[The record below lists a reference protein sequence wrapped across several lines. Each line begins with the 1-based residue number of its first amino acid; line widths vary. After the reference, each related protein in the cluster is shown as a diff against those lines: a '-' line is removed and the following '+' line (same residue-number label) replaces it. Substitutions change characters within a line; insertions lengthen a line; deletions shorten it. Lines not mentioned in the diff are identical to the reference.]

1 MNKLLIGYL
10 FLFLS
15 VVLITLLAFDS
26 SYFPHLQVDIVV
38 FYNRANFFLQNLSLE
53 HLANNEY
60 QPGALL
66 FFILLS
72 PILSINNSFDTFKL
86 AFFAANIL
94 LLFLASII
102 PAKTVGWMGI
112 AVFGLILLFTGPI
125 ILFRFDLLAALVV
138 NLSFYF
144 WLKDKKILSF
154 VILSIAT
161 QIKVYPIIFLPYLLF
176 LSFKNKGIKVAF
188 GHLLCFLGSL
198 IIFLSLF
205 ILIFDAR
212 LADIINALDFH
223 AKKPLG
229 IESVYATVLLLLN
242 TPHLPQP
249 VGAYGIWGFSPKDI
263 VLPLQVYNY
272 LWLIPFIILH
282 IVLFFQARRPNF
294 DLRFCLVNI
303 LSFLIFSK
311 VFAHQYLIWFLLI
324 TK

>member
-242 TPHLPQP
+242 TPHLPT
-249 VGAYGIWGFSPKDI
+249 VYG
-263 VLPLQVYNY
+263 
-272 LWLIPFIILH
+272 
-282 IVLFFQARRPNF
+282 
-294 DLRFCLVNI
+294 DLAQKI
-303 LSFLIFSK
+303 LSCLSK
-311 VFAHQYLIWFLLI
+311 FTI
-324 TK
+324 TYG